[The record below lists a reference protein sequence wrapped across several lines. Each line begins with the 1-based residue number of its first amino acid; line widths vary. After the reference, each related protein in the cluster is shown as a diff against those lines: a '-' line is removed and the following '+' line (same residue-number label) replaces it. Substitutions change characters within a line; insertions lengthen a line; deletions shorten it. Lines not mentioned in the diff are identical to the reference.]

1 MLILQE
7 SAMNTVDYLAI
18 NREGGLEKLNAAL
31 VGLSQVKLVY
41 VLRELEAHGFTAMTF
56 SDDDIV
62 VPRHRGILIDGP

>member
-1 MLILQE
+1 MLILLE
-7 SAMNTVDYLAI
+7 RAINTADYLTI
-18 NREGGLEKLNAAL
+18 YREGGLEKLNSAL

-56 SDDDIV
+56 SDDDIL